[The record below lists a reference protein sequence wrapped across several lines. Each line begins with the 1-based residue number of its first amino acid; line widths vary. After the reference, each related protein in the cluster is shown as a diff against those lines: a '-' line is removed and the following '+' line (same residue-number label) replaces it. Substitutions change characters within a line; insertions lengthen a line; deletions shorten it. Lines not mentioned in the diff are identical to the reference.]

1 MNNFDLTIHLTFFFC
16 TAGIPSLSA
25 TTTLS
30 VNIINSNDKDPYFIP
45 ATQRAEVREDAKI
58 GTRILQ
64 LQAHDPDIV
73 STDALAFEA
82 LEPITAVNKNGK
94 EVTDNASFKNLF
106 AVDRFGNV
114 TVNGPLDRDFFAVVR
129 LTIVVTD
136 TTAPTLQQGKGL
148 LVITIIEVNELPPV
162 RQTYLFVAFCVHRNL
177 RQFHFYREKKI
188 IPKCHLCHRIHS
200 STTPSALAIVNNISM
215 ESFVQF
221 AGGKKKISRG
231 KKKEMRKSFLVVL
244 LIHAK
249 T

>member
-1 MNNFDLTIHLTFFFC
+1 MMNSLRILIGFLCIT
-16 TAGIPSLSA
+16 GIPSLSA

-64 LQAHDPDIV
+64 LQAHDPDIL
-73 STDALAFEA
+73 SSDALAFEA

-94 EVTDNASFKNLF
+94 EVTDNAAFKNLF

-162 RQTYLFVAFCVHRNL
+162 RRTAICLFIVHRIYRNL
-177 RQFHFYREKKI
+177 FR
-188 IPKCHLCHRIHS
+188 
-200 STTPSALAIVNNISM
+200 
-215 ESFVQF
+215 
-221 AGGKKKISRG
+221 
-231 KKKEMRKSFLVVL
+231 L
-244 LIHAK
+244 L
-249 T
+249 

>member
-1 MNNFDLTIHLTFFFC
+1 M
-16 TAGIPSLSA
+16 
-25 TTTLS
+25 
-30 VNIINSNDKDPYFIP
+30 NIINSNDKDPYFIP

-64 LQAHDPDIV
+64 LQAHDPDIL
-73 STDALAFEA
+73 SNDALAFEA

-162 RQTYLFVAFCVHRNL
+162 RRTLFF
-177 RQFHFYREKKI
+177 FSSFYFRHISRIPRKFRLILFEKEI
-188 IPKCHLCHRIHS
+188 IPPCHLCHLIHAS
-200 STTPSALAIVNNISM
+200 AVSSALTIINNVSI
-215 ESFVQF
+215 ESFVQI
-221 AGGKKKISRG
+221 ATSVRWREKEREKKYK
-231 KKKEMRKSFLVVL
+231 KSFSLRVL
-244 LIHAK
+244 IRVAKWYEVYVHAGERPLDSTYK
-249 T
+249 K